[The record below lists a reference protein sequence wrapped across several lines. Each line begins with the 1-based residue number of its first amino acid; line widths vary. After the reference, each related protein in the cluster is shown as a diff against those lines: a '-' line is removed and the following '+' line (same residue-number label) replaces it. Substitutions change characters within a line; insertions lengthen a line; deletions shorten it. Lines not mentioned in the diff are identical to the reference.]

1 MTPKGAIAAGK
12 RIYCLIIMR
21 GFDKNRL
28 LSATVE
34 NKQLVRSN
42 FFFHR
47 RLRNR
52 FCRYVSFRSN
62 FGAEME
68 MSSARASLCFSIS
81 NNRIALSVHEC
92 GSAIETGAR
101 LGESAAR
108 CPAILPSSLPLRE
121 FNWIGF
127 GAAKTAFIEMR
138 ARFVRLR
145 YRVILQ
151 IHNAFLCAY

>member
-1 MTPKGAIAAGK
+1 
-12 RIYCLIIMR
+12 MR

-28 LSATVE
+28 LTTATVE
-34 NKQLVRSN
+34 NKQLVRSI
-42 FFFHR
+42 FFQR

-81 NNRIALSVHEC
+81 NNPNRFERARVRFGHRNPCEVGRIC
-92 GSAIETGAR
+92 GSTSR
-101 LGESAAR
+101 DST
-108 CPAILPSSLPLRE
+108 ILPNPLQE

-151 IHNAFLCAY
+151 IHNDAFLCAY